1 MTSVGETLR
10 RERERRK
17 LELRQVSNET
27 KISLR
32 LLEAIEAEQF
42 EKLPGGVFTRNFVRQ
57 YARLLGLDE
66 EEIAAELARV
76 LEPEPPQ
83 VPEAPRIAPSAPEFP
98 GMAEWE
104 TVSDSRRRWVSS
116 LGALGMMVG
125 VIALCSLVYM
135 WWQRERRIASDS
147 APSIAQTAAR
157 SQRSQ
162 APQEGTPQS
171 GVSQPAETFP
181 ASASPEEPQN
191 TVAPAQPPTQNVP
204 AAAEKPA
211 VSPAPSTPATEAG
224 ANGAVHV
231 EVTAEEP
238 VWVLVRSDGKFEFS
252 GTMEASQSRI
262 VDGHST
268 VVLRVGNAGGVTIT
282 LNGKPIGPL
291 GPKNEA
297 RTVEF
302 TPGGFHVVE
311 QGASSPAAAKP
322 SGDSPDTPD
331 DPTAITP
338 PRPPKPSGGV
348 VYDPLL

>member
-10 RERERRK
+10 RERERRR

-76 LEPEPPQ
+76 LEPEPAVVQ
-83 VPEAPRIAPSAPEFP
+83 EAPRIAPSSPEFP

-104 TVSDSRRRWVSS
+104 TVSDSRHRWTSS
-116 LGALGMMVG
+116 LAALGMMIA

-135 WWQRERRIASDS
+135 WWQRERRPVS
-147 APSIAQTAAR
+147 ATAPATAQNRAR
-157 SQRSQ
+157 PQTPQ
-162 APQEGTPQS
+162 APQSTAQT
-171 GVSQPAETFP
+171 GVSQPAGTSP
-181 ASASPEEPQN
+181 AGGPPEKPQDRAGA
-191 TVAPAQPPTQNVP
+191 APPALQNPPD
-204 AAAEKPA
+204 AAEKPP
-211 VSPAPSTPATEAG
+211 VSTLSSTPATEAG

-231 EVTAEEP
+231 EMTAAEP
-238 VWVLVRSDGKFEFS
+238 VWVLARADGKFEFS
-252 GTMEASQSRI
+252 ATMEASERRS
-262 VDGHST
+262 VDGKST
-268 VVLRVGNAGGVTIT
+268 VLLRVGNAGGVAIT

-291 GPKNEA
+291 GPKNEP

-302 TPGGFHVVE
+302 TPGGFHIIE
-311 QGASSPAAAKP
+311 QDSASPPAPSKP
-322 SGDSPDTPD
+322 SADSPDTANDPGD
-331 DPTAITP
+331 DT
-338 PRPPKPSGGV
+338 PPKPKPPGGV

>member
-83 VPEAPRIAPSAPEFP
+83 VAEAPRIAPSSPEFP

-104 TVSDSRRRWVSS
+104 TVSDSRRPWVSS

-125 VIALCSLVYM
+125 VMVLCSLVYM
-135 WWQRERRIASDS
+135 WWQRERRTASDS
-147 APSIAQTAAR
+147 APSIAQTAPR
-157 SQRSQ
+157 TQRSQ
-162 APQEGTPQS
+162 AQQKGAPQAGL
-171 GVSQPAETFP
+171 SQPVETSP
-181 ASASPEEPQN
+181 PGASPEPPQN
-191 TVAPAQPPTQNVP
+191 TVADAPAPAQNAP

-211 VSPAPSTPATEAG
+211 ASAGLSSPATEAG

-231 EVTAEEP
+231 EMTAEEP
-238 VWVLVRSDGKFEFS
+238 VWVLARSDGKFEFS
-252 GTMEASQSRI
+252 GTMEASQSRS
-262 VDGHST
+262 VNGNST
-268 VVLRVGNAGGVTIT
+268 VVLRVGNAGGVAVT

-291 GPKNEA
+291 GPKGEV

-302 TPGGFHVVE
+302 TPGGFHVIE
-311 QGASSPAAAKP
+311 QGSASPPAAAKP
-322 SGDSPDTPD
+322 SGDSPDNPN
-331 DPTAITP
+331 DPTVTTP
-338 PRPPKPSGGV
+338 PPKPSAPV
-348 VYDPLL
+348 VYDPL